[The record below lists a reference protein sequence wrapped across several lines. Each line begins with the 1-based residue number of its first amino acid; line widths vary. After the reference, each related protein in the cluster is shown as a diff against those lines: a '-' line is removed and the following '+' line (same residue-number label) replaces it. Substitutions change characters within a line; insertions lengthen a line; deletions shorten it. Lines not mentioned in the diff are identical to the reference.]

1 MTKVA
6 FTDLN
11 LSKEVLQATVDMGF
25 THASPIQAQAIPHL
39 LQGCDL
45 IGQAMTGTGKTAAF
59 GIPAIEKVD
68 ANDRAVQVLVLCPT
82 RELAIQVASE
92 MVKLSK
98 FKRNVTTLPIYGG
111 QPIDVQIRGLRRG
124 AQIVVGTPGRVMDLM
139 DRGLL
144 SFAKVGTVILDEAD
158 EMLNMG
164 FREDIEFILK
174 DIKQSKQVVLF
185 SATMSPAILRLTKL
199 FQNNPTMIKVASEKI
214 TVPTV
219 EQHYYE
225 VESHNKNEL
234 LMRLID
240 VQDQELSIV
249 FCNTKHKVDDV
260 AKVLRMNGYRAE
272 GIHGDVRQA
281 KRDKIMGK
289 FRGDRISVLV
299 ATDVAARGIDVSDV
313 MMVINYDIPMEPE
326 SYVHR
331 IGRTGRAGKAG
342 KAISFVAKKDFYKF
356 NIIRRFTQVNI
367 MMQQIPSARQARE
380 SQADKLVT
388 RVKMS
393 IDKKDYGHYA
403 PIVEKL
409 LAQNH
414 SAVDVAS
421 ALLKMVSETTHKQF

>member
-144 SFAKVGTVILDEAD
+144 SFAKVGTVI
-158 EMLNMG
+158 
-164 FREDIEFILK
+164 
-174 DIKQSKQVVLF
+174 
-185 SATMSPAILRLTKL
+185 
-199 FQNNPTMIKVASEKI
+199 
-214 TVPTV
+214 
-219 EQHYYE
+219 
-225 VESHNKNEL
+225 
-234 LMRLID
+234 
-240 VQDQELSIV
+240 
-249 FCNTKHKVDDV
+249 
-260 AKVLRMNGYRAE
+260 
-272 GIHGDVRQA
+272 
-281 KRDKIMGK
+281 
-289 FRGDRISVLV
+289 
-299 ATDVAARGIDVSDV
+299 
-313 MMVINYDIPMEPE
+313 
-326 SYVHR
+326 
-331 IGRTGRAGKAG
+331 
-342 KAISFVAKKDFYKF
+342 
-356 NIIRRFTQVNI
+356 
-367 MMQQIPSARQARE
+367 
-380 SQADKLVT
+380 
-388 RVKMS
+388 
-393 IDKKDYGHYA
+393 
-403 PIVEKL
+403 
-409 LAQNH
+409 
-414 SAVDVAS
+414 
-421 ALLKMVSETTHKQF
+421 